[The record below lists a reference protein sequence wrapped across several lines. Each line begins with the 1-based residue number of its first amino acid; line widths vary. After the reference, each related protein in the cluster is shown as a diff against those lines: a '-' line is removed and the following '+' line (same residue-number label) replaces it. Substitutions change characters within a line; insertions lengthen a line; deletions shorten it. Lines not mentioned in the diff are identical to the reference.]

1 MVNPKSGGVEG
12 VPCDFCSDQPAV
24 LYCRA
29 DSAKLCLFCDQH
41 VHSANLLSRKHV
53 RSQICDNCASEAVS
67 VRCSTDNLVLC
78 QECDWDAHGSCSVTA
93 AHDRTPLEGFSGCP
107 SALELASLLGLD
119 LQDKSLLARSDPQLQ
134 NWDMGLPSMDSSW
147 NRFGMQDLMVPI
159 QNGVVDLTGDMK
171 RQNSGGIS
179 GKQKQGIQKQLLDLL
194 KRDLDG
200 SGDGRG
206 GGGSGSENLVP
217 GTQTKNGWQEE
228 NGNGNG
234 DVEGLASIDV
244 RNERGGVG
252 GVAARAASLE
262 TVLQQQTPFS
272 TLLKMPEE
280 NRDGDMLWDSNP
292 HGQNTQIWDFN
303 LGRLRDHEGSGP
315 LEVTY
320 GSNVSGFMIKDFSE
334 LMKEPSLTDTK
345 MLRDIYQMNCPV
357 GQDDTKFNITSN
369 NPAGSLGP
377 ATSESNNVPIGQ
389 PSSGSVFGD
398 DKGSGASN
406 DINFMEQSFLMRG
419 DGISMRTLG
428 TKADMELLAQNRGNA
443 MLRYKEKKKTRRY
456 DKHIRYESRKAR
468 ADTRKRVKGRFVK
481 ATTEAPDG

>member
-1 MVNPKSGGVEG
+1 MVSPKSGGVEG

-119 LQDKSLLARSDPQLQ
+119 LQDKNLPARPDPQLQ
-134 NWDMGLPSMDSSW
+134 NWDMGLPSVDPSW
-147 NRFGMQDLMVPI
+147 NGFGMQDLMVPI

-179 GKQKQGIQKQLLDLL
+179 GKQKQGIQKQLLELL

-200 SGDGRG
+200 GRG

-217 GTQTKNGWQEE
+217 GTQTRNGWQEE
-228 NGNGNG
+228 NGKGNG

-244 RNERGGVG
+244 RNENGGVG

-272 TLLKMPEE
+272 TMLMMPEE

-292 HGQNTQIWDFN
+292 HGQTQ
-303 LGRLRDHEGSGP
+303 
-315 LEVTY
+315 
-320 GSNVSGFMIKDFSE
+320 
-334 LMKEPSLTDTK
+334 
-345 MLRDIYQMNCPV
+345 
-357 GQDDTKFNITSN
+357 ITSN

-389 PSSGSVFGD
+389 PLSGSVFGD

-406 DINFMEQSFLMRG
+406 DISFMEQSFLMRG
-419 DGISMRTLG
+419 DSISMRTVG

-481 ATTEAPDG
+481 ATTESPVG